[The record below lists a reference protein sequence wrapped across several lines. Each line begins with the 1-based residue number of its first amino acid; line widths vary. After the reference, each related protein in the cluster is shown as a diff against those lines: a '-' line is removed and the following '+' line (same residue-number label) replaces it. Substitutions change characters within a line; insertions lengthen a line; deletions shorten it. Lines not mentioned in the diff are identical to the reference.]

1 MVCFKKN
8 QNRRNSMKKSVLV
21 VALLFVLSLFF
32 AMSVSAGPALER
44 IIKKKELVVGTS
56 GTQPPM
62 TAVTKKGEIMG
73 FDADIARAMAAAMD
87 VRVKF
92 VTMPFAKLLPALEA
106 GQVDMV
112 LSGLTMTAARNKTVA
127 FVGPYYV
134 SGKGI
139 LAKSDKFTA
148 LQNAKGLNTPEVT
161 IAALKNSTSQKF
173 AETLISKAKLILT
186 NTYDEA
192 IDLLLKDKID
202 VVVADFPFCALT
214 AYRYSDKG
222 LFAGASPLTFEPLG
236 IAMPE
241 DTLLINWVENFMNL
255 LQGSGQLKE
264 MTKKWLSGGAWVD
277 ELP

>member
-1 MVCFKKN
+1 
-8 QNRRNSMKKSVLV
+8 MKKTFVL
-21 VALLFVLSLFF
+21 VALLSILFLMF
-32 AMSVSAGPALER
+32 TVAASAGPALER

-62 TAVTKKGEIMG
+62 TAVSKKGEIIG
-73 FDADIARAMAAAMD
+73 LDADIARAMAAAMN

-92 VTMPFAKLLPALEA
+92 VIMPFAKLLPALEA

-112 LSGLTMTAARNKTVA
+112 LSGMTMTPARNQTVA

-186 NTYDEA
+186 NIYDEA

-236 IAMPE
+236 IAMSE
-241 DTLLINWVENFMNL
+241 DTLLINLTENFMTL

-264 MTKKWLSGGAWVD
+264 MTKKWLSGGAWIN